1 MRDFAS
7 TPPVVSL
14 PKPTHCFELMAI
26 VLARLSKK
34 PSKIDDGKAIE
45 NETLNYYASG
55 IEAEIVD
62 PHDGQR
68 YRISIE
74 PIRPSANAARAAA

>member
-7 TPPVVSL
+7 TPSVVTL

-26 VLARLSKK
+26 ALARLGNRT
-34 PSKIDDGKAIE
+34 SKIDDGKAID
-45 NETLNYYASG
+45 NETLNYTAAG
-55 IEAEIVD
+55 IEAVIVD

-68 YRISIE
+68 YRIAIE
-74 PIRPSANAARAAA
+74 PIRPSVNSARAAA